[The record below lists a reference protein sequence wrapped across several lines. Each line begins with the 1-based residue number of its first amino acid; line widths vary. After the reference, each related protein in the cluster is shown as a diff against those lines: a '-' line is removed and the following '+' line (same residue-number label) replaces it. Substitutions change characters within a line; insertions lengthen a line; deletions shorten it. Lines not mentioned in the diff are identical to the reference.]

1 MKWCIYILCIATIP
15 IITLDNQSIIEIAS
29 NAINQKKPEN
39 KQVCYRT
46 MKAIAKVLLG
56 VKFKVFKKDATK
68 IYDNLI
74 KRYRYLSDLNEYDQ
88 IKTIIEVEKG
98 NEEKKRDINNLF
110 LEINK
115 NIQNKAKLNV
125 FAVFIKTLA
134 GNDHYFILNVYSTNQ
149 ICLLQ
154 SFMEGYTLEDTK
166 NFVQCFPEEKLIT
179 ELLSQVHK
187 KRMEASKNLFTYA
200 FLDEKKIKIIK
211 NAFQAG
217 GMLNL

>member
-1 MKWCIYILCIATIP
+1 MK
-15 IITLDNQSIIEIAS
+15 
-29 NAINQKKPEN
+29 
-39 KQVCYRT
+39 
-46 MKAIAKVLLG
+46 
-56 VKFKVFKKDATK
+56 
-68 IYDNLI
+68 
-74 KRYRYLSDLNEYDQ
+74 
-88 IKTIIEVEKG
+88 
-98 NEEKKRDINNLF
+98 KKRDINNLF

-166 NFVQCFPEEKLIT
+166 NFVQLKQLIT

-187 KRMEASKNLFTYA
+187 KRMEASKNLFTYT

-217 GMLNL
+217 GMLKFINLNKYYQVTCDSVCSSCCHIMKY

>member
-1 MKWCIYILCIATIP
+1 
-15 IITLDNQSIIEIAS
+15 
-29 NAINQKKPEN
+29 
-39 KQVCYRT
+39 

-56 VKFKVFKKDATK
+56 VKYKAFKKEATK
-68 IYDNLI
+68 IYENLI
-74 KRYRYLSDLNEYDQ
+74 KRYRYLSDLNENDQ
-88 IKTIIEVEKG
+88 IKTIIEVEKV

-134 GNDHYFILNVYSTNQ
+134 GNDHYFILNVYSANQ

-166 NFVQCFPEEKLIT
+166 NFVQCFPEEKLKQLIT

-187 KRMEASKNLFTYA
+187 KRMEASKNLFTYT

-217 GMLNL
+217 GMLKFINLNKYYQVTCDSVCSTCCNIMKY

>member
-1 MKWCIYILCIATIP
+1 M
-15 IITLDNQSIIEIAS
+15 
-29 NAINQKKPEN
+29 
-39 KQVCYRT
+39 
-46 MKAIAKVLLG
+46 
-56 VKFKVFKKDATK
+56 
-68 IYDNLI
+68 
-74 KRYRYLSDLNEYDQ
+74 
-88 IKTIIEVEKG
+88 
-98 NEEKKRDINNLF
+98 
-110 LEINK
+110 
-115 NIQNKAKLNV
+115 

-187 KRMEASKNLFTYA
+187 KRMEASENLFTYA